1 MKCPFCDLNDTQVK
15 DSRPSGDSLSIRRR
29 RYCPSCGGKFKTI
42 ERAELQEIKVIKKNG
57 DARDFDPQKLY
68 NSINIAARKRDLS
81 HDQVEM
87 IVNSIISKL
96 DRFGEGEIQTRL
108 LGEMVMQKLME
119 VDPVSYIRYA
129 SVYKDF
135 ATAEDFAQ
143 FVESLGGK
151 NVA

>member
-1 MKCPFCDLNDTQVK
+1 MKCPFCDLRDTQVK
-15 DSRPSGDSLSIRRR
+15 DSRPSEDNMSIRRR
-29 RYCPSCGGKFKTI
+29 RYCPSCGGRFKTI
-42 ERAELQEIKVIKKNG
+42 ERAELQEIKVIKKSG
-57 DARDFDPQKLY
+57 DVRDFDPQKLY
-68 NSINIAARKRDLS
+68 NSINVAARKRDVS
-81 HDQVEM
+81 ADQVEI

-96 DRFGEGEIQTRL
+96 DRFGEGEIETKI

-135 ATAEDFAQ
+135 ASAEDFAR
-143 FVESLGGK
+143 FIADLGGR